1 MPAERRGAN
10 ARGLSTAG
18 GGAVDL
24 GRTARRG
31 PAAGK
36 HPGKLLLLVVGALV
50 LGVVTFAIFRSTK
63 ASEVSISSPANGDRV
78 ESLVMARGTASIRAG
93 SSLWLLLEPISDN
106 TYYLTDTVP
115 VKVSEAGE
123 WASPL
128 IVGEE
133 ADDVGAE
140 SYLIALVA
148 PDGGMVDKAF
158 STRPAGQW
166 SAHFASIPSDSVVA
180 DRVRIQLGRFMDHSP

>member
-1 MPAERRGAN
+1 MLAE
-10 ARGLSTAG
+10 
-18 GGAVDL
+18 
-24 GRTARRG
+24 RRG

-36 HPGKLLLLVVGALV
+36 HRGRLLLLVVGALV
-50 LGVVTFAIFRSTK
+50 FLGVVTFAIFWTTR

-78 ESLVMARGTASIRAG
+78 ESLVKARGTASIRAG
-93 SSLWLLLEPISDN
+93 SSLWLLLKPVSEKS
-106 TYYLTDTVP
+106 YYLTDTVP
-115 VKVSEAGE
+115 VEVAEDGE

-140 SYLIALVA
+140 FYLIALVA

-158 STRPAGQW
+158 SNRPAGQW

-180 DRVRIQLGRFMDHSP
+180 DRVRIQLGRFVDHSL